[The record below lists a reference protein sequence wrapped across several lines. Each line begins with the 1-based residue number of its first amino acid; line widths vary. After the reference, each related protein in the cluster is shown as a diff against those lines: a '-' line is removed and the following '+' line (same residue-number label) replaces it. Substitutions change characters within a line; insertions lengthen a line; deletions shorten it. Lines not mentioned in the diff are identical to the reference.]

1 MFLTRIALLSAVV
14 VIAAASANT
23 TSTPPTDAVDAAV
36 KVCRLGGVGATP
48 LGVFDAHLHLT
59 QTTANQTGAALLEE
73 LDSAGVDGGLVY
85 AVYGPMAA
93 TTDAN
98 AEVARLLSTGK
109 GRLLGLASLNTSD
122 WADQGAR
129 QLGNLKTF
137 LALPGFVGVKL
148 ANPHTCLAFN
158 DPKMADIARVAA
170 AAGKGVYVHTGTT
183 PFCPNGTLGRT
194 LATPACCD
202 APYVDVT
209 LLEPLIKRHV
219 DIPWVLLHSG
229 YDFTPAASVKL
240 TEDAIRLASV
250 YPNVFI
256 ETAVNFA
263 DEPYPRDLPTARY
276 PVPGGRAVLQKI
288 RDAGV
293 LDKALFGSDGTFILT
308 LVWAMWMTS
317 CFVCR

>member
-1 MFLTRIALLSAVV
+1 
-14 VIAAASANT
+14 
-23 TSTPPTDAVDAAV
+23 
-36 KVCRLGGVGATP
+36 
-48 LGVFDAHLHLT
+48 
-59 QTTANQTGAALLEE
+59 LLEE
-73 LDSAGVDGGLVY
+73 LDSAGVDGGLLY

-148 ANPHTCLAFN
+148 ANPHTCLAFD

-183 PFCPNGTLGRT
+183 PFCPNGTLGPA

-209 LLEPLIKRHV
+209 LLEPLIRRHV

-229 YDFTPAASVKL
+229 YDFTPAASESM
-240 TEDAIRLASV
+240 TEDAIRLASI

-308 LVWAMWMTS
+308 LVWAFRLTS
-317 CFVCR
+317 CFVYR

>member
-1 MFLTRIALLSAVV
+1 
-14 VIAAASANT
+14 
-23 TSTPPTDAVDAAV
+23 
-36 KVCRLGGVGATP
+36 
-48 LGVFDAHLHLT
+48 
-59 QTTANQTGAALLEE
+59 
-73 LDSAGVDGGLVY
+73 
-85 AVYGPMAA
+85 
-93 TTDAN
+93 
-98 AEVARLLSTGK
+98 
-109 GRLLGLASLNTSD
+109 
-122 WADQGAR
+122 
-129 QLGNLKTF
+129 
-137 LALPGFVGVKL
+137 
-148 ANPHTCLAFN
+148 
-158 DPKMADIARVAA
+158 MADIARAA
-170 AAGKGVYVHTGTT
+170 AAANKGVYVHTGTT
-183 PFCPNGTLGRT
+183 PFCPNGTLGQA

-229 YDFTPAASVKL
+229 YDFTPAASVAT

>member
-23 TSTPPTDAVDAAV
+23 TSTPPIDAVDAAV

-129 QLGNLKTF
+129 QLGNLKRF
-137 LALPGFVGVKL
+137 LA
-148 ANPHTCLAFN
+148 A
-158 DPKMADIARVAA
+158 ARVRRRQA
-170 AAGKGVYVHTGTT
+170 
-183 PFCPNGTLGRT
+183 RQ
-194 LATPACCD
+194 PA
-202 APYVDVT
+202 
-209 LLEPLIKRHV
+209 HV
-219 DIPWVLLHSG
+219 
-229 YDFTPAASVKL
+229 
-240 TEDAIRLASV
+240 
-250 YPNVFI
+250 
-256 ETAVNFA
+256 
-263 DEPYPRDLPTARY
+263 PR
-276 PVPGGRAVLQKI
+276 V
-288 RDAGV
+288 
-293 LDKALFGSDGTFILT
+293 
-308 LVWAMWMTS
+308 
-317 CFVCR
+317 